1 MHFSAFSSLRARLI
15 LLIVIAIAPW
25 FTTMAY
31 HMWIDW
37 RQATAAAIVDAQR
50 LARAIAMEQD
60 QSVLNA
66 RNLLQVLATLPEIR
80 DDGGDACRARL
91 QAIHAQ
97 TVGYTN
103 LGVTDAR
110 GRLLCAAKGG
120 GQDFSD
126 RDWYREVVKSPRFVV
141 GHYVIGRIT
150 GLPVLPAAYPILD
163 EAGKLRRVVWLALDT
178 AWLGETLQRG
188 ARTQDAV
195 VNLLDKQG
203 TVLAR
208 HPHDPAMVGKPHRLG
223 WLVQAILAGRAEGSG
238 EARTPQG
245 ETRLV
250 AFARLNGGTEGGVYV
265 AVSFSKQRVLG
276 EVLTDF
282 RLNLLF
288 LGLFTALTLGAAWF
302 LSEAVVVRPLSM
314 LVRAAKRIA
323 AGDFSA
329 RTDLAAGR
337 GELSELARAFDE
349 MAGSLEQSFLR
360 IQRIM
365 EVAPEAIIMSDAD
378 GHIVMAN
385 AHTEKLFGYT
395 RQELIGKP
403 IEILVPADLRAAH
416 VKDRSSYSHK
426 PVTRDM
432 GEKRLDLKGQRK
444 DGTVFPVDISLAPLK
459 TEQGIWVV
467 AAVRDVSERK
477 HFEAEIL
484 HQATHDALTGL
495 PNRTLFR
502 ELLIYGMAQAKRA
515 ENLLAV
521 LFLDLDGFKN
531 INDTLGHAEGDELLR
546 ATARRIVD
554 VLRKDDVVARQGGDE
569 FTILLQGIKVA
580 QDITLIADKLL
591 EAIAQ
596 PFVSGS
602 HKIHITSSIGITV
615 FPFDDNDVDN
625 LLRNADTAMYQAK
638 ADGKNAFRFYTAEM
652 NAAMRTRLEV
662 ESGLREALR
671 DNQFVLHYQ
680 PQVSVET
687 GRILGVEALIRWQ
700 HPVQGLVAPAA
711 FVSIA
716 EENGLIEPIGEWVLT
731 TACRQIQTW
740 RAMGLGDIKVAVNL
754 SARQFHRPN
763 LLDVVQRILAE
774 TGVDGCPWLLELEL
788 TESMVMRDVEKNV
801 VTLKRLREMGLL
813 LSIDDF
819 GTGYSSLSYLKRFPI
834 NMLKIDRS
842 FIDGVTT
849 NADDAAIATAI
860 VNLGHSMKL
869 SVIAEGVETE
879 QQWNWLRE
887 SGCDEAQGY
896 HFGRPM
902 PADELEA
909 LLHAGNPLPA
919 PAGGIILGDGAQ
931 KRQKPGHDNFLLRKL
946 D

>member
-15 LLIVIAIAPW
+15 LLIAIAIAPW
-25 FTTMAY
+25 FGTMVY

-37 RQATAAAIVDAQR
+37 HQATAAAIEDAQR
-50 LARAIAMEQD
+50 LTRAIAMEQD

-66 RNLLQVLATLPEIR
+66 RNLLQILATLPEIR
-80 DDGGDACRARL
+80 DDDGDACRARL

-97 TVGYTN
+97 TVGYIN

-141 GHYVIGRIT
+141 GHYVIGKIS
-150 GLPVLPAAYPILD
+150 GLPILPAAYPILD
-163 EAGKLRRVVWLALDT
+163 EAGTLRRVVWLALDM
-178 AWLGETLQRG
+178 AWLGETLRRG

-203 TVLAR
+203 VVLAR
-208 HPHDPAMVGKPHRLG
+208 HPSDPDMVGKPHRLG
-223 WLVQAILAGRAEGSG
+223 WLVQAILAGRTEGSG
-238 EARTPQG
+238 EARPPQG

-250 AFARLNGGTEGGVYV
+250 AFARLDASTEGVYV
-265 AVSFSKQRVLG
+265 AVSFSKQHVLR
-276 EVLTDF
+276 EVLTNF
-282 RLNLLF
+282 RYKLLF
-288 LGLFTALTLGAAWF
+288 LGLFTVLTLGAAWF
-302 LSEAVVVRPLSM
+302 LSEAVVARPLSL

-349 MAGSLEQSFLR
+349 MAGSLEQAFLR
-360 IQRIM
+360 IQSVM

-378 GHIVMAN
+378 GRIVMAN
-385 AHTEKLFGYT
+385 ARTEKLFGYT

-403 IEILVPADLRAAH
+403 IEILVPTDLRAAH
-416 VKDRSSYSHK
+416 VKNRSSYGHK

-432 GEKRLDLKGQRK
+432 GAKKLDLKGQRK
-444 DGTVFPVDISLAPLK
+444 DGTTFPVDISLAPLK

-477 HFEAEIL
+477 RFEAEIL
-484 HQATHDALTGL
+484 HQATHDTLTGL

-502 ELLIYGMAQAKRA
+502 ELLIHGMAQATRA

-531 INDTLGHAEGDELLR
+531 INDTLGHAEGDALLR
-546 ATARRIVD
+546 AVAQRIVGA
-554 VLRKDDVVARQGGDE
+554 LRKDDVVARQGGDE
-569 FTILLQGIKVA
+569 FTILLQGVKEV
-580 QDITLIADKLL
+580 QDITLIADNLL
-591 EAIAQ
+591 KAIAR
-596 PFVSGS
+596 PYVSGP
-602 HKIHITSSIGITV
+602 HEMHITSSIGITV
-615 FPFDDNDVDN
+615 FPFDDNDADN

-652 NAAMRTRLEV
+652 NAAMRSRLEI
-662 ESGLREALR
+662 ENGLRQALQ
-671 DNQFVLHYQ
+671 DGQFVLHYQ

-687 GRILGVEALIRWQ
+687 GGILGVEALIRWQ
-700 HPVQGLVAPAA
+700 HPVQGLLAPTT
-711 FVSIA
+711 FISIA
-716 EENGLIEPIGEWVLT
+716 EESGLIEPIGEWVLA

-740 RAMGLGDIKVAVNL
+740 RALGLGDIKVAVNL
-754 SARQFHRPN
+754 SARQFQRPN
-763 LLDVVQRILAE
+763 LLDTIRRILAE

-788 TESMVMRDVEKNV
+788 TESMVMRDVEKSV

-813 LSIDDF
+813 LAIDDF

-834 NMLKIDRS
+834 NMLKIDKS
-842 FIDGVTT
+842 FIDGITT
-849 NADDAAIATAI
+849 DADDAAIATAI
-860 VNLGHSMKL
+860 VSLGHSMKL

-879 QQWNWLRE
+879 QQWNWLRQA
-887 SGCDEAQGY
+887 GCDEAQGY

-909 LLHAGNPLPA
+909 LLRAGAPLPA
-919 PAGGIILGDGAQ
+919 SAA
-931 KRQKPGHDNFLLRKL
+931 RKPFTAPDKISG
-946 D
+946 